1 MQIEHENL
9 GVGMEIYKIKKN
21 YNIQLLRFIFCLA
34 VVNYHFYSL
43 FLRFEDQLPN
53 YFCRGYLADE
63 FFFMVSGFF
72 VAHAAVNSHEERKG
86 WTLHYIWKRICKIA
100 APYYFSWLLCFVGGR
115 IADYLQGRDIDLL
128 NNILNSVYELSFLEM
143 FGFTKGL
150 YSNSVGWYF
159 SALIISILVFCPLIE
174 KYKQKYCLHIAP
186 ICGLFL
192 LGMLSLDYDYLFWPH
207 KTMSVFPI
215 LKGTVR
221 AFSEVNLGFFLYGL
235 CSIHILDRK
244 KLSLRGHRITGG
256 LLWILW
262 IVVIVYMIFPF
273 ESNFDEPIIQ
283 YDYIF
288 TLIIF
293 VGLYITFETSEN
305 NHPHNEK
312 IEQIEDTLGQISV
325 YIFFG
330 QPILYTLYEWFF
342 KLQIR
347 VMVKY
352 VLYYGLI
359 SIFTML
365 VYGFCKL
372 LYSRTK
378 KDAI

>member
-1 MQIEHENL
+1 M
-9 GVGMEIYKIKKN
+9 
-21 YNIQLLRFIFCLA
+21 
-34 VVNYHFYSL
+34 
-43 FLRFEDQLPN
+43 
-53 YFCRGYLADE
+53 
-63 FFFMVSGFF
+63 
-72 VAHAAVNSHEERKG
+72 
-86 WTLHYIWKRICKIA
+86 
-100 APYYFSWLLCFVGGR
+100 
-115 IADYLQGRDIDLL
+115 
-128 NNILNSVYELSFLEM
+128 
-143 FGFTKGL
+143 
-150 YSNSVGWYF
+150 
-159 SALIISILVFCPLIE
+159 
-174 KYKQKYCLHIAP
+174 
-186 ICGLFL
+186 
-192 LGMLSLDYDYLFWPH
+192 
-207 KTMSVFPI
+207 
-215 LKGTVR
+215 
-221 AFSEVNLGFFLYGL
+221 
-235 CSIHILDRK
+235 
-244 KLSLRGHRITGG
+244 
-256 LLWILW
+256 
-262 IVVIVYMIFPF
+262 IVYMIFPF